1 MKKENLSD
9 ALNYINDDIINEI
22 SNTRK
27 INEKYKLKR
36 IIKSCIAACVV
47 IAISITSVIVL
58 PKLKTELYSP
68 QNSQSEEQP
77 TDVQLPM
84 LTIDTITAGGDGSG
98 FEGFMAYDISEL
110 TNANPWYEGCDIT
123 TLPVYSN
130 ALTFNE
136 SYEPTNTNY
145 DKMYEML
152 YDIAKRLNLD
162 TDKIEAVQH
171 DNEYH
176 NPSPY
181 LSFEDNGISITIQAN
196 LTALIN
202 FDTAV
207 SLPSNHNFSPYAS
220 YDDTLSVAEYFKSEY
235 ENIISYNN
243 PQTNIFHGEYSWL
256 EDDDVKQTYH
266 IQFYDKTGDIKQDIL
281 NYNFYQIGF
290 HSDYENDGKLKTII
304 IYKPDLSQ
312 KIGDYPII
320 SVDEAKKLLANGNYI
335 TNVPYE
341 FSELEYI
348 KKTEL
353 VYRIS
358 YREKTYIPYYRF
370 YVELSEDKFYTPQ
383 GLKHYGFYYVPAV
396 EGKYIENMPIYDG
409 SFN

>member
-1 MKKENLSD
+1 MPKQKTNLPPQQD
-9 ALNYINDDIINEI
+9 NN
-22 SNTRK
+22 
-27 INEKYKLKR
+27 
-36 IIKSCIAACVV
+36 IAD
-47 IAISITSVIVL
+47 
-58 PKLKTELYSP
+58 
-68 QNSQSEEQP
+68 
-77 TDVQLPM
+77 DVQLPT
-84 LTIDTITAGGDGSG
+84 LTIDTITAGGDGMG
-98 FEGFMAYDISEL
+98 FEGLMAYDISEL
-110 TNANPWYEGCDIT
+110 TNANPWYEGCDIE

-162 TDKIEAVQH
+162 TDKIEAFQH

-176 NPSPY
+176 NPFPY

-196 LTALIN
+196 LTALIDFN
-202 FDTAV
+202 PAI
-207 SLPSNHNFSPYAS
+207 SLPGNYNFNAYAT
-220 YDDTLSVAEYFKSEY
+220 YKEMQDVAHYFKDEY
-235 ENIISYNN
+235 KDVIGYKN
-243 PQTNIFHGEYSWL
+243 PQENIFHGDYSWL
-256 EDDDVKQTYH
+256 DDDSVKQTYN
-266 IQFYDKTGDIKQDIL
+266 IQFYDKTDDIKQDIL

-290 HSDYENDGKLKTII
+290 HSDYENEGKLKTVI

-312 KIGDYPII
+312 KIGDYPIA
-320 SVDEAKKLLANGNYI
+320 SVDGAKQLLANGNYI
-335 TNVPYE
+335 TNVPHE
-341 FSELEYI
+341 FRGLEYI

-353 VYRIS
+353 IYRIS

-370 YVELSEDKFYTPQ
+370 YVELPENEFATPQ

-396 EGKYIENMPIYDG
+396 EGKYIENMPVYDG

>member
-9 ALNYINDDIINEI
+9 ALNHINDDIINETA
-22 SNTRK
+22 NTRK
-27 INEKYKLKR
+27 LNKKHKSKR

-47 IAISITSVIVL
+47 IAISITALTLFPKQKTNL
-58 PKLKTELYSP
+58 PP
-68 QNSQSEEQP
+68 QQDNNIAD
-77 TDVQLPM
+77 DVQLPT
-84 LTIDTITAGGDGSG
+84 LTIDTITAGGDGMG
-98 FEGFMAYDISEL
+98 FEGLMAYDISEL
-110 TNANPWYEGCDIT
+110 TNANPWYEGCDID

-152 YDIAKRLNLD
+152 YDIAKQLNLD
-162 TDKIEAVQH
+162 TDKIEAIQH

-176 NPSPY
+176 NPFPY

-196 LTALIN
+196 LTALIDFN
-202 FDTAV
+202 PAI
-207 SLPSNHNFSPYAS
+207 SLPGNYNFNAYAT
-220 YDDTLSVAEYFKSEY
+220 YKEMQDVAHYFKDEY
-235 ENIISYNN
+235 KDVIGYKN
-243 PQTNIFHGEYSWL
+243 PQENIFHGDYSWL
-256 EDDDVKQTYH
+256 DDDSVKQTYN
-266 IQFYDKTGDIKQDIL
+266 IQFYDKTDDIKQDIL

-290 HSDYENDGKLKTII
+290 HSDYKNEGKLKTVI

-312 KIGDYPII
+312 KIGDYPIV
-320 SVDEAKKLLANGNYI
+320 SVDGAKQLLANGNYI
-335 TNVPYE
+335 TNVPHE
-341 FSELEYI
+341 FRGLEYI

-353 VYRIS
+353 IYRIS

-370 YVELSEDKFYTPQ
+370 YVELPENEFATPQ

-396 EGKYIENMPIYDG
+396 EGKYIENMPVYDG